1 METRLLTDKSFRI
14 RFELALDEFAMLYS
28 ESEEEFLMS
37 FMGTPSD
44 ILEEIVKMRIHL
56 KEFEKTSLEDV
67 SDYASEVLNYYE
79 TSYNKL
85 SKIKKPIV
93 IKRIYETFTL
103 RNPHDLI
110 VFEDFLDNLVELL
123 DVSPSRFV
131 EAFPKCPMVFW
142 DKVDD
147 LRETS
152 HKEDRDS
159 EEYTRCLNKC
169 KRLSFAFS
177 DLSNSYE
184 EI

>member
-1 METRLLTDKSFRI
+1 METRLLTDKSFRED
-14 RFELALDEFAMLYS
+14 FEFHLDEFALLYNES
-28 ESEEEFLMS
+28 ESK
-37 FMGTPSD
+37 FMKAFMNVPSD
-44 ILEEIVKMRIHL
+44 ILEEIVNMRVNL
-56 KEFEKTSLEDV
+56 KELERTSLEDT
-67 SDYASEVLNYYE
+67 SEYASEILNYYE

-85 SKIKKPIV
+85 TKIKKPIV

-103 RNPHDLI
+103 RNPNDLI

-123 DVSPSRFV
+123 DVSPAKFV
-131 EAFPKCPMVFW
+131 EAFPKCPVVFW
-142 DKVDD
+142 DKIDD

-184 EI
+184 